1 MGGMRDLLTTQD
13 KNYDP
18 LWCSRA
24 VVLPG
29 YLEARKRKPKGLS
42 RIDDCIWGWKLFRTS
57 SHYKAVITGSERPS
71 LLFGLLQKLRFRKV
85 PHIIM
90 QSMWNLPGAG
100 WKRPLLRF
108 FLRTIANSACRV
120 VVYSR
125 RQLQLYPREIGI
137 PADKLVFLHS
147 HTYLFGENHP
157 TSRGDY
163 IFSGGDSNRDH
174 HTLIE
179 SVRDMPCRVVIVTHQ
194 AEAIKKLNPSSN
206 VELVNGLPL
215 SEFNRMMAGSLAVVV
230 ALKPGKIE
238 TGGRSVYGN
247 AMTLGKTVVVA
258 DDDTGDYIH
267 DGLDGLV
274 VPPGNVAALR
284 NALQRVLADPAL
296 AESLGHNARQTAKAM
311 DPKKFYLAI
320 FDLADLCA
328 QRSAASLNS

>member
-1 MGGMRDLLTTQD
+1 MAVGGMRDLLTTQQ

-29 YLEARKRKPKGLS
+29 YLEARKRNPKGLS

-57 SHYKAVITGSERPS
+57 SHYKAVITGSERLS
-71 LLFGLLQKLRFRKV
+71 LIFALLQKFRFRKV

-90 QSMWNLPGAG
+90 QSMWNLPDAG
-100 WKRPLLRF
+100 WKRPILRF

-125 RQLQLYPREIGI
+125 RQLELYPREIGI

-147 HTYLFGENHP
+147 HTYLFGENYS
-157 TSRGDY
+157 TTGDT
-163 IFSGGDSNRDH
+163 FFGWRSNRDH

-206 VELVNGLPL
+206 VELINGLPL
-215 SEFNRMMAGSLAVVV
+215 SEFNRMMADSLAVVV

-247 AMTLGKTVVVA
+247 AMALGKPVVVA
-258 DDDTGDYIH
+258 DHDAGDYIH
-267 DGLDGLV
+267 DGHDGLV
-274 VPPGNVAALR
+274 VPPGDVAALR
-284 NALQRVLADPAL
+284 NALQRVLGDPAL
-296 AESLGHNARQTAKAM
+296 GEFLGQNGRQTAKAM
-311 DPKKFYLAI
+311 DPKMFYLAI

-328 QRSAASLNS
+328 KGSPASPQ